1 MKIQSIKLTNYRC
14 FESLTLEF
22 SAAHNL
28 HVLLAENMVGKSA
41 ILKALRV
48 SAGSFLNSFSQVP
61 PGIDKSDHRVIGP
74 NPLANLSRECRIETR
89 AIIYDEAHQPQ
100 EILWEKYRNKPVNER
115 TKIKTTT
122 GPDIKKLSS
131 RVYDAVS
138 ETGKG
143 VLPLLLFV
151 GTEYIHLAK
160 ASTKTLDMDGS
171 ALQGYWYCMS
181 ERSMETYVFDWL
193 AHMDILVRE
202 AENNKI
208 ADRLYGDLPEVSLQ
222 LFQKVVKG
230 FLPDVTDVAWI
241 INPKPPK
248 GSHTANSGEER
259 QPDKVLAFMME
270 NGEVR
275 TYAMLSDGYRYLV
288 LLAGEMATR
297 ALLLNKHLGVTV
309 NEQIPGVVLIDEFG
323 IHLHPGLQRKA
334 LQHLT
339 EMFPEVQFIVSTHSP
354 MLVNGLDK
362 EQIHILEIDPTTK
375 QRVHRHP
382 EQDVVGLGAEG
393 ILLELFGMETTFDQ
407 ETIANLDRLK
417 NLMRKQYSTELNQ
430 QEKAELK
437 HLQVQTAHLSYE
449 RAEMDPLYQQLTEAL
464 KQLSQNATQTRI
476 APDYDN
482 LANQA
487 IQKVIQ
493 DLSR

>member
-41 ILKALRV
+41 LLKALRV

-89 AIIYDEAHQPQ
+89 AIIYDEALQPQ
-100 EILWEKYRNKPVNER
+100 EIVWEKYRNKPVNER
-115 TKIKTTT
+115 TKIKTTR
-122 GPDIKKLSS
+122 GPDIKRLSS
-131 RVYDAVS
+131 RIYDSVA
-138 ETGKG
+138 EDQKG
-143 VLPLLLFV
+143 ALPLLLFL

-193 AHMDILVRE
+193 AHMDTLVRE
-202 AENNKI
+202 AENNRV

-230 FLPDVTDVAWI
+230 FLPDIADVAWI
-241 INPKPPK
+241 INPKPPQDATMRN
-248 GSHTANSGEER
+248 GGETGY
-259 QPDKVLAFMME
+259 QDKVLAFMLE
-270 NGEVR
+270 NGDVR
-275 TYAMLSDGYRYLV
+275 TYPMLSDGYRYLV

-297 ALLLNKHLGVTV
+297 ALLLNKHLGITV
-309 NEQIPGVVLIDEFG
+309 NEHIPGVVLIDEFG
-323 IHLHPGLQRKA
+323 IHLHPGLQREA
-334 LQHLT
+334 LQRLT
-339 EMFPEVQFIVSTHSP
+339 AMFPKVQFIVSTHSP

-362 EQIHILEIDPTTK
+362 EQIHILEIDPVTQK
-375 QRVHRHP
+375 RIHRQP

-393 ILLELFGMETTFDQ
+393 ILLELFGMETTFDK
-407 ETIANLDRLK
+407 ETIANLERLK
-417 NLMRKQYSTELNQ
+417 DLIRKQSSMDLDQ

-437 HLQVQTAHLSYE
+437 QLQVETSHLSYE
-449 RAEMDPLYQQLTEAL
+449 RAELDPLYQKLTEEL
-464 KQLSQNATQTRI
+464 KRLSQNDTQTRGVQ
-476 APDYDN
+476 DYDA
-482 LANQA
+482 LANEA